1 MKIVATILTVI
12 VIETDKKVTILAQ
25 NTLVADATR
34 ALIEAQKDMLTNQ
47 IHIEVVLGNDH
58 RGILNRMVEGMEDGL
73 IVTAQVTSIGI
84 AVGETIR
91 IDVKQVFTKH

>member
-1 MKIVATILTVI
+1 M
-12 VIETDKKVTILAQ
+12 IETDKKVTILAQ
-25 NTLVADATR
+25 NILVADATR

-73 IVTAQVTSIGI
+73 IVTVQVTGIGI
-84 AVGETIR
+84 AVGETIK